1 MRENEQMVDEALAES
16 FPASDPP
23 GWTAGIARGAP
34 LRTPADRRGRVE
46 IRPGTDEGHAEPDA
60 DDDAGAPEG
69 AD

>member
-23 GWTAGIARGAP
+23 GWTPGIARAAP
-34 LRTPADRRGRVE
+34 LRTPADRQ
-46 IRPGTDEGHAEPDA
+46 DSAEPPATDDTNRDA
-60 DDDAGAPEG
+60 DDEEGGASAR